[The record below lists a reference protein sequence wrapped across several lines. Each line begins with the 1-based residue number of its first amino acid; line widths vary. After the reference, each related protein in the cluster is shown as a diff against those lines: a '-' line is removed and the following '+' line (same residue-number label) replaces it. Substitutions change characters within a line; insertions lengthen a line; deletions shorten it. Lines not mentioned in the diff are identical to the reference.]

1 MSQVVSEAEAH
12 HREEQNLRKLG
23 IENQDSKV
31 KKTFCEPAKI
41 PLPGLEKSHG
51 TLSGSSWR
59 SVGIP
64 SVVRA
69 APLDDR
75 RL

>member
-31 KKTFCEPAKI
+31 KKDIMRASQDSVAR
-41 PLPGLEKSHG
+41 LEKSHG
-51 TLSGSSWR
+51 TLSGCSWR

-69 APLDDR
+69 APLDDG